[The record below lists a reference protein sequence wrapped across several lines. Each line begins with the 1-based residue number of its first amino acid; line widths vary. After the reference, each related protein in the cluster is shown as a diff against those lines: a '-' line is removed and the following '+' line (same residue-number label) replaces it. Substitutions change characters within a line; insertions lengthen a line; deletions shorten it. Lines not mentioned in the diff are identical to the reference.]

1 MNHLLLDSVRGS
13 RSSRI
18 RGRRG
23 VRGGYVML
31 IAMILMAVLAVI
43 GATSLS
49 IAGVDQRIAVHNMR
63 HMTITD
69 TANAGTEH
77 ARYSLM
83 FADPVNEGWDTAT
96 AETFVTL
103 EDADPMF
110 EGISFPVAQGNY
122 WVDADYLKC
131 SNPPPGYS
139 TEAGNTAFRSD
150 FWNMTAQAEFMD
162 SSWTDMN
169 PTRATVM
176 ATLRKVVPGG
186 CKIR

>member
-1 MNHLLLDSVRGS
+1 
-13 RSSRI
+13 
-18 RGRRG
+18 
-23 VRGGYVML
+23 ML

-49 IAGVDQRIAVHNMR
+49 IAGVDEQIAIHNMR

-69 TANAGTEH
+69 SADAGTDH
-77 ARYSLM
+77 SRYSLM
-83 FADPVNEGWDTAT
+83 YADPVNEGWDAAT
-96 AETFVTL
+96 AQTFVTKD
-103 EDADPMF
+103 DAMPMF
-110 EGISFPVAQGNY
+110 EGIAFPVTQGNY
-122 WVDADYLKC
+122 WVDASYLKC

-139 TEAGNTAFRSD
+139 TEQGKAAFRSD
-150 FWNMTAQAEFMD
+150 FWNMTSQAEFMD
-162 SSWTDMN
+162 TSWTDMN

>member
-1 MNHLLLDSVRGS
+1 MNNS
-13 RSSRI
+13 RPTLSR
-18 RGRRG
+18 RRA
-23 VRGGYVML
+23 RGGYAML

-63 HMTITD
+63 HMTISD
-69 TANAGTEH
+69 SADAGTGH
-77 ARYSLM
+77 SRFTLM
-83 FADPVNEGWDTAT
+83 FEDPLNEGWDSAT
-96 AETFVTL
+96 AQTFVTK

-110 EGISFPVAQGNY
+110 EGINFPVTQGNY

-139 TEAGNTAFRSD
+139 TEQGNTAFRSD
-150 FWNMTAQAEFMD
+150 FWNMTSQAEYMD
-162 SSWTDMN
+162 ENWDDMN

>member
-1 MNHLLLDSVRGS
+1 MTQLRHS
-13 RSSRI
+13 RR
-18 RGRRG
+18 
-23 VRGGYVML
+23 RGGYVML

-63 HMTITD
+63 HLTV
-69 TANAGTEH
+69 TAAADAGTDH
-77 ARYSLM
+77 SRWALM
-83 FADPVNEGWDTAT
+83 WEDPANEGWDTAT
-96 AETFVTL
+96 EETFVTL
-103 EDADPMF
+103 EDADSMF
-110 EGISFPVAQGNY
+110 EGIAFPVTQGNY

-139 TEAGNTAFRSD
+139 TEQGTVAFRSD

-162 SSWTDMN
+162 DTWTDTN

-176 ATLRKVVPGG
+176 ATLRKVVPGA

>member
-1 MNHLLLDSVRGS
+1 MTYASSSPRLLRS
-13 RSSRI
+13 RRA
-18 RGRRG
+18 RR
-23 VRGGYVML
+23 GYVML
-31 IAMILMAVLAVI
+31 ITMILMAVLAVI

-49 IAGVDQRIAVHNMR
+49 VAGVDQRIAVHNMR

-69 TANAGTEH
+69 SADAGTQH
-77 ARYSLM
+77 ARYALM
-83 FADPVNEGWDTAT
+83 YDNPLNEGWDTAT
-96 AETFVTL
+96 AQTFVTK

-110 EGISFPVAQGNY
+110 EGIAFPVTQGNY

-139 TEAGNTAFRSD
+139 TEAGNTSFRSD

-162 SSWTDMN
+162 ASWTDMN

-176 ATLRKVVPGG
+176 STVRKVVSGG